1 MPNSPAKP
9 AAPAKDVGK
18 SDTATATAAKP
29 AAAAAAAAPSLDPK
43 PKLDPKD
50 FIFLKRKGEKLVK
63 APGTINGQQFVI
75 DSCEDCE
82 IYVLD
87 MCDSLMIDDCKNCKI
102 VVGPTTGSIFI
113 RDCEECTC
121 VFMCRQYRCRDCKN
135 IDTYLH
141 VTTRPIIETSTNM
154 RFGCWDF
161 HYEGLKEQMDK
172 AGISVYQNFWS
183 HIYNFNPDSATWS
196 LLPAE
201 DTSAGV
207 LDPLPDFPELA
218 GVAEQLADGA
228 RPPLCVK
235 TWGERPPAD
244 MLSGGEE
251 EGCLVMIP
259 SADAHMA
266 AEVLQMADSAKV
278 LLVRTNICQL
288 NEAWLKPF
296 LDTGGAAVNDEGVKA
311 LVTGKCVGLEF
322 GGAGCVDALRG
333 IASSAGFAFLDDADN
348 YAEWRYMGVE
358 G

>member
-1 MPNSPAKP
+1 M
-9 AAPAKDVGK
+9 
-18 SDTATATAAKP
+18 
-29 AAAAAAAAPSLDPK
+29 
-43 PKLDPKD
+43 
-50 FIFLKRKGEKLVK
+50 VK

-113 RDCEECTC
+113 RDCEDCKC
-121 VFMCRQYRCRDCKN
+121 VFMCRQYRSRDCKN

-141 VTTRPIIETSTNM
+141 VTTRPIIETSSNM

-161 HYEGLKEQMDK
+161 HYDGLKDQMDA

-201 DTSAGV
+201 NTSAAV
-207 LDPLPDFPELA
+207 LEPMPDFTELS

-235 TWGERPPAD
+235 TWGERDAVD
-244 MLSGGEE
+244 KSNES
-251 EGCLVMIP
+251 CLIMIP
-259 SADAHMA
+259 SADEHMA
-266 AEVLQMADSAKV
+266 SEVLQMADTAKV
-278 LLVRTNICQL
+278 LLIRTNICQAR
-288 NEAWLKPF
+288 E
-296 LDTGGAAVNDEGVKA
+296 GGADS
-311 LVTGKCVGLEF
+311 VTSMHS
-322 GGAGCVDALRG
+322 
-333 IASSAGFAFLDDADN
+333 IHST
-348 YAEWRYMGVE
+348 
-358 G
+358 

>member
-1 MPNSPAKP
+1 MPNSPVKSEPSAKKTTTEPHRSGFGNTGGAAAVP
-9 AAPAKDVGK
+9 AAKKTEAPPA
-18 SDTATATAAKP
+18 
-29 AAAAAAAAPSLDPK
+29 K

-50 FIFLKRKGEKLVK
+50 FIFLKRNGEKLVK

-113 RDCEECTC
+113 RDCEDCQC
-121 VFMCRQYRCRDCKN
+121 VFMCRQYRSRDCKN
-135 IDTYLH
+135 MDTYLH
-141 VTTRPIIETSTNM
+141 VTTRPIIETSSNM

-161 HYEGLKEQMDK
+161 HYDGLAEQMDK

-183 HIYNFNPDSATWS
+183 HIYNFNPDSGTWS
-196 LLPAE
+196 LLPSDATAIAALE
-201 DTSAGV
+201 
-207 LDPLPDFPELA
+207 PLPEFPELE
-218 GVAEQLADGA
+218 GVAASLANGA
-228 RPPLCVK
+228 TPPLCAR
-235 TWGERPPAD
+235 TWGERDPPD
-244 MLSGGEE
+244 GTG

-259 SADAHMA
+259 AADAHMA
-266 AEVLQMADSAKV
+266 REVLQMAETAKV

-296 LDTGGAAVNDEGVKA
+296 LEGGGLEGGGLVKSLA
-311 LVTGKCVGLEF
+311 TGKCVGLEF
-322 GGAGCVDALRG
+322 GGEGCVEALRG
-333 IASSAGFAFLDDADN
+333 LASSGGFAFLDNPDH
-348 YAEWRYMGVE
+348 YAEWRYMGVD